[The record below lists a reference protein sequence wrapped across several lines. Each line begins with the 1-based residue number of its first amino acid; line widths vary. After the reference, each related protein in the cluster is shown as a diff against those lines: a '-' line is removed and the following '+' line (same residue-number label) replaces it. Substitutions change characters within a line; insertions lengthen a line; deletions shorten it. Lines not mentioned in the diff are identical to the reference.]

1 MAQFARDFTEY
12 ALGASVGAGVDDFT
26 PHHDAIG
33 YTAVIIDTPYSPSG
47 RGLST
52 QRSGFTGLALWRFI
66 AGPSAIATGEV
77 YNENFTISDSREGVN
92 FLPASFIRT
101 DISPTSARLAG
112 FGRAG
117 GGSNM
122 YPYARRFSGMT
133 STSEASNVSSPP
145 LETYESAEDRY
156 RVRCNKVQ
164 WSVVGG
170 VASIK
175 VRTWWRENPEPTG
188 WDFEFSNTVFAAT
201 LGYAGIGRPS
211 AANEQS
217 VCCFFGLGTDGDPA
231 PMTAS
236 AAPERQRSRLIL
248 TPW

>member
-12 ALGASVGAGVDDFT
+12 ALGASIGAGVDDFT

-33 YTAVIIDTPYSPSG
+33 YTTSIINTPYSPSG

-52 QRSGFTGLALWRFI
+52 QRSGFTGFALWKFIGGPDSIAVGEAYNETFTITDAREGLALF
-66 AGPSAIATGEV
+66 
-77 YNENFTISDSREGVN
+77 
-92 FLPASFIRT
+92 PASFIRT
-101 DISPTSARLAG
+101 DLSPTTARLAG
-112 FGRAG
+112 FGVAG
-117 GGSNM
+117 GGTNMFPVARRYSNM
-122 YPYARRFSGMT
+122 TATLDLQNT
-133 STSEASNVSSPP
+133 SIPP

-164 WSVVGG
+164 WSVAGG

-188 WDFEFSNTVFAAT
+188 YDLEFSNTVFADT
-201 LGYAGIGRPS
+201 LGAAGFGRAQAS
-211 AANEQS
+211 NEQS
-217 VCCFFGLGTDGDPA
+217 VICFFGLGTDGDPA
-231 PMTAS
+231 PMTA